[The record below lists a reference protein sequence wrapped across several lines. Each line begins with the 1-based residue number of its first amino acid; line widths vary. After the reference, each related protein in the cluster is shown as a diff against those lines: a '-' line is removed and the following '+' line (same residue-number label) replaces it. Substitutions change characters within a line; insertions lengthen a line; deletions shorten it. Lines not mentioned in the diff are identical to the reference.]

1 MNTKTAAPVEIK
13 FTTAKNGQRR
23 AYKFSCRQLRWFPMP
38 LAQAELMVA
47 TGQAEDITATA
58 VSFAGSW

>member
-1 MNTKTAAPVEIK
+1 MNTNKSTKTEVK

-23 AYKFSCRQLRWFPMP
+23 AYRFSCRQLRWFPMP
-38 LAQAELMVA
+38 LAEAELAVA